1 MCSCT
6 SLTISSRSSIFSML
20 NLSKVFRN
28 VVNCVWMMGTCLE
41 AGQNTRQD
49 YLGRSSALVAD
60 RTCRFCSWWTP
71 GICSDRTRR
80 AWQDI
85 SGGSHGSHA
94 ARTSSCPP
102 AFDPSQEVGSTSRG
116 QFVAAALASLPC
128 LWLPSS
134 SASWCAKM
142 RASGACPPFS
152 IGSTLCWSR
161 PMCSRAPEKNT
172 HNQVFTFTQFS
183 PEASE
188 LPAVLPPT
196 DVPPLFA
203 SQSNQARSP
212 KDISNDTKEQIQ
224 PT

>member
-1 MCSCT
+1 
-6 SLTISSRSSIFSML
+6 ML
-20 NLSKVFRN
+20 LHLPHHQQPVQHLLHVEPEQSFRN
-28 VVNCVWMMGTCLE
+28 LASCVRMMETCLE

-71 GICSDRTRR
+71 GICWGRTRR

-94 ARTSSCPP
+94 ARTSSCPL
-102 AFDPSQEVGSTSRG
+102 AFDPWLEVGSTSKG
-116 QFVAAALASLPC
+116 QFAVAALASSPC

-161 PMCSRAPEKNT
+161 PMCSRAPEKKHSQPSFHFYPIIT
-172 HNQVFTFTQFS
+172 WGEWAPS
-183 PEASE
+183 CLASHRCSSSIR
-188 LPAVLPPT
+188 V
-196 DVPPLFA
+196 
-203 SQSNQARSP
+203 
-212 KDISNDTKEQIQ
+212 TK
-224 PT
+224 